1 MAAAD
6 EAVVA
11 LVVGAGPAGIAC
23 AGELRRRGVRTV
35 VLEQASSVAD
45 RWRRRYDR
53 LRLNTSRWFS
63 HLPGA
68 RYPRG
73 TGLFPTKEETAQH
86 VEHQVRARNIEVRT
100 GVRVER
106 LERENDR
113 WIVQTSDG
121 VWNVPHVIIA
131 TGLSGKPV
139 VPGWPGRERFRGTLL
154 HSDEYRN
161 PEPFRGQTVLVVG
174 AGSSGMEI
182 AHDLKEAGVSAV
194 WMAVRTPPNILLR
207 SIGGLPGDPAALVL
221 LRLPPRVA
229 DAFMAVL
236 RRLTIGDLSDYGLPA
251 PEEGPFE
258 RMHRD
263 GAAPAVVDPEI
274 LDAIRASEIEIVA
287 GVQSFDEQGVQ
298 LEDGRRLEP
307 DTVIAATGYRSGLEP
322 LVGHLGVLDGR
333 GMPRSPAGEEA
344 APGLRFIGFRP
355 VPALIHDVGKQAKH
369 VAREIATVSMHRH
382 HA

>member
-1 MAAAD
+1 M
-6 EAVVA
+6 
-11 LVVGAGPAGIAC
+11 
-23 AGELRRRGVRTV
+23 
-35 VLEQASSVAD
+35 
-45 RWRRRYDR
+45 
-53 LRLNTSRWFS
+53 
-63 HLPGA
+63 
-68 RYPRG
+68 
-73 TGLFPTKEETAQH
+73 
-86 VEHQVRARNIEVRT
+86 RT